1 MAIKKEQIVQ
11 AVKTRLETIT
21 TANGYHTNLGSNI
34 YEWKQNPH
42 NETDVLAAVIRD
54 TDCEEVNILDQ
65 SSSGIHTKILSM
77 EIEIIA
83 ASSTVPAVLRQAEAD
98 VNKAIG
104 TDTTF
109 GGLAIDTTPVNS
121 IPLYPN
127 QNEKRIAGLQR
138 TVEIHFRT
146 VAWQE
151 S

>member
-21 TANGYHTNLGSNI
+21 TANGYHTNLGNNI

-42 NETDVLAAVIRD
+42 ADTNTLSAVIRD
-54 TDCEEVNILDQ
+54 TECEEVNVLDQ
-65 SSSGIHTKILSM
+65 AASGIHTKILTM

-83 ASSTVPAVLRQAEAD
+83 ASGTPAQDLRKAEAD

-109 GGLAIDTTPVNS
+109 GGLAVDTEPVNS

-138 TVEIHFRT
+138 TVEITFRT
-146 VAWQE
+146 TAWQE